1 MTEEQVTKAV
11 ISWLSEHE
19 WVVLDYDFPGGGTGR
34 RFRLAE
40 SAKRGDKNAGAFC
53 PDIVA
58 WKDGRFL
65 LFENKSQDTVS
76 DYAKQSAVKRDVTV
90 QGQLTAADPG
100 RDLRDVSVALAFP
113 PPFVHEDMAM
123 SCGIDLVLT
132 VADDLSVSVKW
143 ERRP

>member
-1 MTEEQVTKAV
+1 MTEEQVTKTV
-11 ISWLSEHE
+11 IGWLSEQGWE
-19 WVVLDYDFPGGGTGR
+19 VLDYDFPGGGTGR

-40 SAKRGDKNAGAFC
+40 SAKRGNKNAGAFC

-58 WKDGRFL
+58 WKNGHFL
-65 LFENKSQDTVS
+65 LFENKSADTVS
-76 DYAKQSAVKRDVTV
+76 DYAKQSAIKRDMTL
-90 QGQLTAADPG
+90 QGQLAVAYPG

-113 PPFVHEDMAM
+113 PPFIHEDEAGL
-123 SCGIDLVLT
+123 CGIDLVLT